1 MTAEDLKKMSKIGT
15 LLLTPLGRKEKVR
28 LGRVSYYKGNY
39 YVDNILIYLE
49 HKDQMAIIIEE

>member
-1 MTAEDLKKMSKIGT
+1 MIAEDLKKMSKIGT
-15 LLLTPLGRKEKVR
+15 LLLTPLGTKEKVR

-39 YVDNILIYLE
+39 YIDNILVYLA

>member
-1 MTAEDLKKMSKIGT
+1 MIAEDLKKMSKIGT
-15 LLLTPLGRKEKVR
+15 LLLTPLGTKEKVR

-49 HKDQMAIIIEE
+49 HKNKMAIIIEE

>member
-15 LLLTPLGRKEKVR
+15 LLLTPLGTKERVR
-28 LGRVSYYKGNY
+28 LGRVSFYKGNY
-39 YVDNILIYLE
+39 YVDSILIYLK

>member
-1 MTAEDLKKMSKIGT
+1 MIAEDLKKMSKIGT
-15 LLLTPLGRKEKVR
+15 LLLTPLGTKERVR

-49 HKDQMAIIIEE
+49 HKNKMAIIIEE